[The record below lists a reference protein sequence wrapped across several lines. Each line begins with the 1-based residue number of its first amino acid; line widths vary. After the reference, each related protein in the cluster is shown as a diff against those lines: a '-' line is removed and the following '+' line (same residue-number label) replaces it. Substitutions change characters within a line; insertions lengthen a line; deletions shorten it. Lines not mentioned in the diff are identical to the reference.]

1 MEAKTYLRSQLVSAV
16 TSLSLDSTVCTR
28 TLHWYLCIC
37 TQMLISR
44 DVNKWLHMRHCVLKH
59 MTAHETRGF
68 LPSNGF
74 KLVCVSWRHAVFS
87 GSLQLLKT
95 TWNTK
100 QSMNYTEW
108 TASQLSVFA
117 SKGCIYFT
125 CQKTDFHSLGDI
137 LMWFKSGVEILFGM
151 WHHWINIKLSQIFK
165 WVLLNNPWTYQDFYE
180 NTSHL

>member
-1 MEAKTYLRSQLVSAV
+1 MEAKTNLPKVTVTAVARS
-16 TSLSLDSTVCTR
+16 SLDSTVFTR
-28 TLHWYLCIC
+28 ILHCYLCTHRCSYLGTRANGC
-37 TQMLISR
+37 TWGTVCLTH
-44 DVNKWLHMRHCVLKH
+44 DCPWN
-59 MTAHETRGF
+59 RGF

-100 QSMNYTEW
+100 RRMNYTEW
-108 TASQLSVFA
+108 TASQLLVFA

-137 LMWFKSGVEILFGM
+137 LMWFKSGVD
-151 WHHWINIKLSQIFK
+151 
-165 WVLLNNPWTYQDFYE
+165 VLLGM
-180 NTSHL
+180 

>member
-1 MEAKTYLRSQLVSAV
+1 MYM
-16 TSLSLDSTVCTR
+16 
-28 TLHWYLCIC
+28 H
-37 TQMLISR
+37 
-44 DVNKWLHMRHCVLKH
+44 KWLHVRHCVLKH

-125 CQKTDFHSLGDI
+125 CQKTDFHFLGDI

-165 WVLLNNPWTYQDFYE
+165 WVLLMDISGFLWKCKPSLELGRFHAKGLQGYVSTIKFLGKQNRTHECPGYFCI
-180 NTSHL
+180 